1 MSSHK
6 QGCPN
11 YQDDFSFL
19 CITSKQRNQNWMEKK
34 IEVSARNTAFQ
45 GSHVSCLHCIL
56 SEALKEYSPDLSRS
70 HLCSAVSEH
79 FYKFV

>member
-1 MSSHK
+1 
-6 QGCPN
+6 
-11 YQDDFSFL
+11 
-19 CITSKQRNQNWMEKK
+19 MEK
-34 IEVSARNTAFQ
+34 IEVSARNTATFQ

-56 SEALKEYSPDLSRS
+56 SEALKEYSPELSRC

>member
-1 MSSHK
+1 
-6 QGCPN
+6 
-11 YQDDFSFL
+11 
-19 CITSKQRNQNWMEKK
+19 MEKK